1 MSKNI
6 STLLFV
12 GILTLGCIGGEAVY
26 AEEVEPAGDAATVSE
41 TTEAAPEAANGLGA
55 VDEAG
60 IAPMA
65 EDASQ
70 PTTGGVTSDPAEA
83 RDAATYDA
91 ALKSIENLNKK
102 EALKAG
108 IDAVDAQVKGFD
120 TWKYIPNGIN
130 QIQGQVQSFML
141 DTVIEAW
148 DWTGSTGPALKSQ
161 LYALLNNIDIDSNG
175 LTTEQATAVDA
186 TTFKAL
192 IDQGLADA
200 RYNTDTH
207 ANAEF
212 KSFVDGCASTYST
225 GRTTL
230 EQTIPKF
237 DATYTEYSL
246 KSKTDAQLIQI
257 AQALPET
264 TLFESKPSY
273 TGEFKVGSL
282 YNVYVYSRKLAQY
295 GDDGEVATIDER
307 YATQYAFLVTAA
319 TRIDP
324 EFKVDLSGVTSL
336 VVKEET
342 KAPNSGSLFSDGDNS
357 ATIVTVALGAV
368 AGLAGAAGLAYVIK
382 RYLFSPLK
390 RRH

>member
-26 AEEVEPAGDAATVSE
+26 AEEVEPATGADAAVIESK
-41 TTEAAPEAANGLGA
+41 TT
-55 VDEAG
+55 DEAG

-70 PTTGGVTSDPAEA
+70 PTTGGVTSDPAEV
-83 RDAATYDA
+83 RDQATYDA

-108 IDAVDAQVKGFD
+108 IDAVDTQVKEFD

-130 QIQGQVQSFML
+130 QIQGQVRSFML
-141 DTVIEAW
+141 DTVVEAW
-148 DWTGSTGPALKSQ
+148 DWTGSTGPVLKSQ

-212 KSFVDGCASTYST
+212 KSFVDGCASTYNT

-230 EQTIPKF
+230 EQTIPKL
-237 DATYTEYSL
+237 DATYTEYAL

-264 TLFESKPSY
+264 KLFESKPSY
-273 TGEFKVGSL
+273 TGDFRLGSL
-282 YNVYVYSRKLAQY
+282 YNVYVYSRMMFEH
-295 GDDGEVATIDER
+295 GDQAEVATIDER

-336 VVKEET
+336 VVKEETT

>member
-55 VDEAG
+55 ADEAG

-70 PTTGGVTSDPAEA
+70 PTTGEVTSDPAEA
-83 RDAATYDA
+83 RDQATYDA

-120 TWKYIPNGIN
+120 TWKYIPHGIN
-130 QIQGQVQSFML
+130 QIEGTIRLNVPY
-141 DTVIEAW
+141 AW
-148 DWTGSTGPALKSQ
+148 DMIVSTAPELKLD
-161 LYALLNNIDIDSNG
+161 LYAYLNNIELG
-175 LTTEQATAVDA
+175 KVQLTDEQIAAVKA

-200 RYNTDTH
+200 RYGTDAT
-207 ANAEF
+207 F
-212 KSFVDGCASTYST
+212 KDFVDNCAEAYNQ

-230 EQTIPKF
+230 EQTIPQLNT
-237 DATYTEYSL
+237 AYTEYTL
-246 KSKTDAQLIQI
+246 KSKTDAELIQI

-264 TLFESKPSY
+264 KLFESKPSY
-273 TGEFKVGSL
+273 TGDFKVASL
-282 YNVYVYSRKLAQY
+282 YDVYVYSRVMFEH
-295 GDDGEVATIDER
+295 GDNGAVATIDER

>member
-26 AEEVEPAGDAATVSE
+26 AEEIEPAGDAATVSE
-41 TTEAAPEAANGLGA
+41 TTEVAPEAANGLGA

-83 RDAATYDA
+83 RDQATYDA

-108 IDAVDAQVKGFD
+108 IDAVDAQVKGFSVWVD
-120 TWKYIPNGIN
+120 IPFGIN
-130 QIQGQVQSFML
+130 EVEGNLIGGLFGV
-141 DTVIEAW
+141 TTPW
-148 DWTGSTGPALKSQ
+148 DFEGGGTGSIKMG
-161 LYALLNNIDIDSNG
+161 LYCSLNNIDDSG
-175 LTTEQATAVDA
+175 CTMDLTINDS
-186 TTFKAL
+186 FKTL
-192 IDQGLADA
+192 IDKAMADS
-200 RYNTDTH
+200 RYGTDQK
-207 ANAEF
+207 F
-212 KSFVDGCASTYST
+212 KEMVDYDAQVYSY
-225 GRTTL
+225 GRTIL
-230 EQTIPKF
+230 EQTIPKLNPS
-237 DATYTEYSL
+237 YTEYVL
-246 KSKTDAQLIQI
+246 KSKTDAELVKI
-257 AQALPET
+257 AQELPET
-264 TLFESKPSY
+264 VAYTKSFKFNVFEGTNPDW
-273 TGEFKVGSL
+273 SL
-282 YNVYVYSRKLAQY
+282 YRAYFDARSNSTHETPDETLAKY
-295 GDDGEVATIDER
+295 
-307 YATQYAFLVTAA
+307 YAILVTAA

-336 VVKEET
+336 VVKEETT

>member
-26 AEEVEPAGDAATVSE
+26 AEEVEPATGADAAIIESE
-41 TTEAAPEAANGLGA
+41 TA
-55 VDEAG
+55 DEAG

-83 RDAATYDA
+83 RDKATYDA

-120 TWKYIPNGIN
+120 TWKYIPHGIN
-130 QIQGQVQSFML
+130 QIEGNVRL
-141 DTVIEAW
+141 AVPYAW
-148 DWTGSTGPALKSQ
+148 DETASTGPAFKVE
-161 LYALLNNIDIDSNG
+161 LYALLNNID
-175 LTTEQATAVDA
+175 LTTTQLTEAQATAANNAV
-186 TTFKAL
+186 FKTL

-200 RYNTDTH
+200 RYGTDAT
-207 ANAEF
+207 F
-212 KSFVDGCASTYST
+212 KDFVDNCAKIYND

-230 EQTIPKF
+230 EQAIPKLST
-237 DATYTEYSL
+237 DYTEYTL
-246 KSKTDAQLIQI
+246 KSKTDAQLIQV

-264 TLFESKPSY
+264 ELFESKPSY
-273 TGEFKVGSL
+273 TGDFRLGSL
-282 YNVYVYSRKLAQY
+282 YNVYVYSRMMFEH
-295 GDDGEVATIDER
+295 GDQAEVATIDER

-319 TRIDP
+319 TRVDP

-336 VVKEET
+336 VVKEETT

>member
-26 AEEVEPAGDAATVSE
+26 AEEIEPATGADAAVIESE
-41 TTEAAPEAANGLGA
+41 TA
-55 VDEAG
+55 DEAG

-83 RDAATYDA
+83 RDQATYDA

-130 QIQGQVQSFML
+130 QIQGQVRSFML
-141 DTVIEAW
+141 DTVVEAW

-212 KSFVDGCASTYST
+212 KSFVDGCASTYNT

-230 EQTIPKF
+230 EQTIPKL
-237 DATYTEYSL
+237 DATYTEYAL

-264 TLFESKPSY
+264 KLFESKPSY
-273 TGEFKVGSL
+273 TGDFRLGSL
-282 YNVYVYSRKLAQY
+282 YNVYVYSRMMFEH
-295 GDDGEVATIDER
+295 GDQAEVATIDER

-342 KAPNSGSLFSDGDNS
+342 TKAPNSGSLFSDGDNS

-382 RYLFSPLK
+382 CYLFSPLK

>member
-12 GILTLGCIGGEAVY
+12 GIITLGCIGGEAVH
-26 AEEVEPAGDAATVSE
+26 AEEVEPATGTDAAVIESE
-41 TTEAAPEAANGLGA
+41 TA
-55 VDEAG
+55 DEAG
-60 IAPMA
+60 VAPIAENA
-65 EDASQ
+65 EDAARV
-70 PTTGGVTSDPAEA
+70 TTGEVTSDPTEA
-83 RDAATYDA
+83 RDKATYDA

-120 TWKYIPNGIN
+120 TWKYIPHGIN
-130 QIQGQVQSFML
+130 QIEGNVRL
-141 DTVIEAW
+141 AVPYAW
-148 DWTGSTGPALKSQ
+148 DETASTGPAFKVE
-161 LYALLNNIDIDSNG
+161 LYALLNNID
-175 LTTEQATAVDA
+175 LTTTQLTEAQATAANNAV
-186 TTFKAL
+186 FKTL

-200 RYNTDTH
+200 RYGTD
-207 ANAEF
+207 AMF
-212 KSFVDGCASTYST
+212 KDFVDNCAKIYND

-230 EQTIPKF
+230 EQAIPKLST
-237 DATYTEYSL
+237 DYTEYTL

-264 TLFESKPSY
+264 KLFESKPSY
-273 TGEFKVGSL
+273 NGEMATPL
-282 YNVYVYSRKLAQY
+282 YFAYVQSRKMLEH
-295 GDDGEVATIDER
+295 GDDGVAATIDER
-307 YATQYAFLVTAA
+307 FATQYAVLVTTA

-368 AGLAGAAGLAYVIK
+368 AGLAGVAGLAYVVK